1 MDARVARTPI
11 VPYSR
16 GMPRQR
22 LLRTVIACAILA
34 GFAWLV
40 AVPWAL
46 RTEQRSHAAAFVATS
61 AHAEVVVARREVAL
75 GKATH
80 LSKDHALRA
89 HVAQD
94 CVLLGPALPP
104 ASAARVLAAPLV
116 ELAPIATA
124 AVRTCSRDLRVGP
137 PARAPPLV

>member
-1 MDARVARTPI
+1 
-11 VPYSR
+11 
-16 GMPRQR
+16 MPRQR
-22 LLRTVIACAILA
+22 LLRTVIACAILT

-94 CVLLGPALPP
+94 CVLLG
-104 ASAARVLAAPLV
+104 ASAAPAFGRAGARRAA
-116 ELAPIATA
+116 
-124 AVRTCSRDLRVGP
+124 RR
-137 PARAPPLV
+137 ARADRHGSRPHVLPRSAGRSSRARPTARLKSW

>member
-1 MDARVARTPI
+1 MDARVAWAGI
-11 VPYSR
+11 DPYSPT
-16 GMPRQR
+16 MPGKR
-22 LLRTVIACAILA
+22 LLRTAIACAILA

-46 RTEQRSHAAAFVATS
+46 RTERRSQASAFVAS
-61 AHAEVVVARREVAL
+61 AAHVEVVVARREVAL

-80 LSKDHALRA
+80 LHKDHALRA
-89 HVAQD
+89 HIAQD

-104 ASAARVLAAPLV
+104 GSPTHIAAATLT
-116 ELAPIATA
+116 ELAPRTGR
-124 AVRTCSRDLRVGP
+124 AVPTCSRDLRVGP